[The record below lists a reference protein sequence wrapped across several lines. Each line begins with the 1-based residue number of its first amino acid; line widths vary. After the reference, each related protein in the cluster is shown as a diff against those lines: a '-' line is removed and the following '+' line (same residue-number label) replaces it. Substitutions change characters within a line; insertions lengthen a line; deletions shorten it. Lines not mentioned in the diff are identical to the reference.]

1 MTARR
6 ADDRDPPP
14 ALPADPPQPAAK
26 RVAKAL
32 VTDAATSARM
42 SRQRRAHTDPE
53 LALRRELHR
62 AGLRYFVDRPPI
74 KGQRR
79 RADVVFPRLRLA
91 VYVDGCF
98 WHRCPVHATAP
109 KNNAEWWADKL
120 AGNVARDRATDTA
133 LREAGWQVV
142 RVWEH
147 EDPRIAAER
156 IGALVEELA
165 RRSGRGKRK

>member
-1 MTARR
+1 MTGRR
-6 ADDRDPPP
+6 ARPGDD
-14 ALPADPPQPAAK
+14 PAAPAPAGK
-26 RVAKAL
+26 P

-42 SRQRRAHTDPE
+42 SRQRRANTAPE

-79 RADVVFPRLRLA
+79 RADVVFPRLRVA

-98 WHRCPVHATAP
+98 WHRCPVHATDP
-109 KNNAEWWADKL
+109 KNNAQWWADKL
-120 AGNVARDRATDTA
+120 AGNVARDRATDAA
-133 LREAGWQVV
+133 LRAAGWQVV

-147 EDPRIAAER
+147 EDPHVAAQRISALIRER
-156 IGALVEELA
+156 S
-165 RRSGRGKRK
+165 RR

>member
-1 MTARR
+1 MTAGK
-6 ADDRDPPP
+6 P
-14 ALPADPPQPAAK
+14 
-26 RVAKAL
+26 

-42 SRQRRAHTDPE
+42 SRQRRANTAPE

-79 RADVVFPRLRLA
+79 RADVVFPRLRVA

-98 WHRCPVHATAP
+98 WHRCPVHATDP
-109 KNNAEWWADKL
+109 KNNAQWWADKL
-120 AGNVARDRATDTA
+120 AGNVARDRATDAA
-133 LREAGWQVV
+133 LQAAGWQVV

-147 EDPRIAAER
+147 EDPQVAAQQ
-156 IGALVEELA
+156 IYALVRE
-165 RRSGRGKRK
+165 RSPHSPR

>member
-1 MTARR
+1 MSARR
-6 ADDRDPPP
+6 ADNRGSPGRLPAQDLADR
-14 ALPADPPQPAAK
+14 ALPATARK
-26 RVAKAL
+26 L

-42 SRQRRAHTDPE
+42 SKQRRANTGPE

-79 RADVVFPRLRLA
+79 RADVVFPRLRIA

-98 WHRCPVHATAP
+98 WHRCPVHATDP
-109 KNNAEWWADKL
+109 KNNAQWWAEKL
-120 AGNVARDRATDTA
+120 AGNVARDRATDDA
-133 LREAGWQVV
+133 LRAAGWQVV

-147 EDPRIAAER
+147 EDPHAAAEQ
-156 IGALVEELA
+156 ITALVE
-165 RRSGRGKRK
+165 RSKPS